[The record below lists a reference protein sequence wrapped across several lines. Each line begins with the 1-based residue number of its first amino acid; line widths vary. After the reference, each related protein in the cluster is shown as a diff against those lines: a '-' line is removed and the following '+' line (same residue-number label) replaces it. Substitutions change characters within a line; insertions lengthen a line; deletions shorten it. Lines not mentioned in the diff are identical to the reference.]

1 MDKTKLTA
9 ERRVKRKL
17 YINAGLGKNPSYEQ
31 INQFWKSFKYEC
43 LLIALNNLRK
53 DNKFIPKSI
62 LMAEAQM
69 VYTQKMDDYI
79 KEELELME
87 KEEQCKLY
95 NNVNNL
101 IKDLKQME
109 NDSEIN
115 SLTVF
120 INKNKSKQKILKL
133 KKKN

>member
-17 YINAGLGKNPSYEQ
+17 YINDGLGKNPSYEQ

-43 LLIALNNLRK
+43 LLIALNNLKK

-95 NNVNNL
+95 NNVNDL
-101 IKDLKQME
+101 IKKFKT
-109 NDSEIN
+109 NG
-115 SLTVF
+115 
-120 INKNKSKQKILKL
+120 K
-133 KKKN
+133 